1 MKLNKLAASLA
12 LAGLAFV
19 ATGAHATPTLTNSDG
34 ALSPF
39 GGFDWAAG
47 AVAWTS
53 GFTGATGN
61 TFDLLYAGW
70 AVSILDTTG
79 NPTFDT
85 PLLDFNPNGVFGGP
99 AGNGKY
105 EYTIF
110 ATVHEKV
117 VGCTATTCT
126 FSITGGSYDIY
137 YDVKGGSGS
146 AVQTNSGL
154 GAWTG
159 FQDGT
164 TIISGTFD
172 GSANSQ
178 IFTASGSDGSNSTT
192 LKGSVTYT
200 NMAYIDTRLVGTTVT
215 STLQLGNAKTAIV
228 NPTSVDGI
236 IIGANEIK
244 FQADANQS
252 FTVPEPGALLLAGLA
267 LAGCGLVS
275 RRKRV

>member
-12 LAGLAFV
+12 LAGLTVV
-19 ATGAHATPTLTNSDG
+19 ASGAHAAVTLTNSDG

-39 GGFDWAAG
+39 GGFDWAA
-47 AVAWTS
+47 ASVAWTS
-53 GFTGATGN
+53 GFTGATGS

-70 AVSILDTTG
+70 AVSILNTKG
-79 NPTFDT
+79 NPSFDT
-85 PLLDFNPNGVFGGP
+85 PRLDANPDGMFGL
-99 AGNGKY
+99 GNGRY

-146 AVQTNSGL
+146 AVQTNDGI

-172 GSANSQ
+172 PSANNQ
-178 IFTASGSDGSNSTT
+178 VFTASGSDGSNSTT

-200 NMAYIDTRLVGTTVT
+200 NMAYINTKLTGTTVT
-215 STLQLGNAKTAIV
+215 STLQLGSAKTAIV

-236 IIGANEIK
+236 IIGPNDIV

-252 FTVPEPGALLLAGLA
+252 FTTVPEPGALLLAGLA